1 MDIEE
6 FFRDDWGLGRET
18 IDATKGFIT
27 TASQAFP
34 EAVARANQLRL
45 AAFYR
50 PQSVDQFLRSLN
62 QCLTSGNSS
71 LTGC

>member
-27 TASQAFP
+27 TASQAFRKQLP
-34 EAVARANQLRL
+34 EPINFDLPPFTVRKVWTN
-45 AAFYR
+45 
-50 PQSVDQFLRSLN
+50 SCGV
-62 QCLTSGNSS
+62 LTNA
-71 LTGC
+71 